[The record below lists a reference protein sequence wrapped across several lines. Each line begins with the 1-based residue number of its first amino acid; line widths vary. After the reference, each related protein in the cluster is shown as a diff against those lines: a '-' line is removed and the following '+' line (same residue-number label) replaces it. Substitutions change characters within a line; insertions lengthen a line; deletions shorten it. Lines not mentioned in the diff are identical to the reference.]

1 MTEQLPLDISII
13 HEAEFAARQHE
24 SAFNDARI
32 AFLTAI
38 EIAADEHRRI
48 NRGSASEADDY
59 DRAVSAVI
67 VTLTRFLDTHIAR
80 VNSAAMF
87 PQLVKLITEEIVSH
101 VIDHTEQLRRMRLD
115 VDRQQMYINE
125 IRRDME
131 RSNTP

>member
-1 MTEQLPLDISII
+1 MTEQLPLDVSII
-13 HEAEFAARQHE
+13 HEAEAAARIHE
-24 SAFNDARI
+24 AAFNDARI

-48 NRGSASEADDY
+48 NGGSDEAADDY

-67 VTLTRFLDTHIAR
+67 VTMTRFLDTHLTR

-87 PQLVKLITEEIVSH
+87 PQLVKLITEEIVEH
-101 VIDHTEQLRRMRLD
+101 VVRHNEELRRLRLD

-131 RSNTP
+131 RSATP

>member
-1 MTEQLPLDISII
+1 MTEQLPLDVSII
-13 HEAEFAARQHE
+13 HEAETAAKQHE
-24 SAFNDARI
+24 IAFNDARI

-48 NRGSASEADDY
+48 NRGSSDEADDY

-67 VTLTRFLDTHIAR
+67 VTLTRFLDTHLTR

-101 VIDHTEQLRRMRLD
+101 VVDHTEQLRRLRLD

-131 RSNTP
+131 RSNIP

>member
-13 HEAEFAARQHE
+13 HEAEAAARQHE

-131 RSNTP
+131 HSNTP

>member
-1 MTEQLPLDISII
+1 MTEQLPLDVSII
-13 HEAEFAARQHE
+13 HEAEAAAKQHE
-24 SAFNDARI
+24 AAFNDARI

-48 NRGSASEADDY
+48 NRGSVAEADDY

-67 VTLTRFLDTHIAR
+67 VTLTRFLDTHLTR

-87 PQLVKLITEEIVSH
+87 PQLVKLITEEIVDH
-101 VIDHTEQLRRMRLD
+101 VVRHNEELRRLKLL
-115 VDRQQMYINE
+115 VDRQQEYINE

-131 RSNTP
+131 RSSIP